1 MDIETNTPPITA
13 EKTVNRNY
21 KCRIT
26 YHQHHHNFHHHH
38 DHHHHI
44 HKSKSKRKKLRTEK
58 VAEFEDAAEVAAAK
72 DEEENVVE
80 VQKPAPRKE
89 AEETRNQVVQLVI
102 EEVPQQKLE
111 EAKGE
116 KDEDTK
122 GEKDDVPFVKREL
135 SDALSRLI
143 DSSQV
148 RNKEELR
155 RIIQRVFCTENLA
168 SDVVLDVA
176 HFTPERVAQICA
188 DSSVKALEAKRIR
201 DMFSPPQNCTVC
213 EARPANALYH
223 VGGQGGTLKVCAV
236 CVRNLSHL
244 VLMDPREKV
253 VG

>member
-1 MDIETNTPPITA
+1 MDFETNTPPITA

-21 KCRIT
+21 KCHIT

-38 DHHHHI
+38 DHHHI

-58 VAEFEDAAEVAAAK
+58 VAEFEDAAEVAAEVAAAK
-72 DEEENVVE
+72 GEDENVVE
-80 VQKPAPRKE
+80 VQEPAPRKE

-102 EEVPQQKLE
+102 EEAPQQKL
-111 EAKGE
+111 
-116 KDEDTK
+116 EDTK
-122 GEKDDVPFVKREL
+122 GEKDNAPFVKREL
-135 SDALSRLI
+135 SDALSKLI
-143 DSSQV
+143 ESSQV

-155 RIIQRVFCTENLA
+155 RIIQLVFRTENLG
-168 SDVVLDVA
+168 SDALLDVA

-201 DMFSPPQNCTVC
+201 DMFSPPPNCTVC
-213 EARPANALYH
+213 EARPGNALYH

-244 VLMDPREKV
+244 VLMDPREKI